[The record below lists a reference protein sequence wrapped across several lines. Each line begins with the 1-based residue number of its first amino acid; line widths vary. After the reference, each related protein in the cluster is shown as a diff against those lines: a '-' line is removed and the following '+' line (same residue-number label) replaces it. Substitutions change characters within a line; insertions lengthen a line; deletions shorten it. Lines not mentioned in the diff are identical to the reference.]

1 MRGNAALVY
10 ADIVRHW
17 LREEPAED
25 MEEFAEQIARALELE
40 ARILRQ
46 QGAVT
51 ANLIATLMGAK

>member
-1 MRGNAALVY
+1 VRGNAALVY

-17 LREEPAED
+17 LREEPSD
-25 MEEFAEQIARALELE
+25 YMDEFGEQIARALELE
-40 ARILRQ
+40 SRILRQ

>member
-25 MEEFAEQIARALELE
+25 MDEFAEQIARALELE

-51 ANLIATLMGAK
+51 ANMIAALMGAR